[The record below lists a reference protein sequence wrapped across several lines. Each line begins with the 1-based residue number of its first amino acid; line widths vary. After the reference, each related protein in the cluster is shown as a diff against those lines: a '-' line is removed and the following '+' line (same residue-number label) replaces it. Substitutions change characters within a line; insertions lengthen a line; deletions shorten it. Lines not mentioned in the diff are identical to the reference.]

1 MSVFFFVVKSSS
13 FFKMKKSLI
22 LCFSFFLIQ
31 TIYSQESNFQEVAA
45 YKEFSSYKIKEIT
58 QDQFNNIYVST
69 NKGLLKFDGISM
81 ALVNFKGG
89 KQSQKVT
96 TVFSHNDS
104 LFIGKNKSLQI
115 QTHNKALT
123 FEANSIHKIYHHK
136 QGYLLGTNQ
145 GILYFNGKELHP
157 LATNYNLDFSIIND
171 IIYYKNKFLV
181 ASNSGLWMLSDLL
194 QPEKTVLIG
203 KGNYSSFLQIDKK
216 LYVVKNNSKIE
227 ELTATNQLVEKYAKP
242 SINTISNIHNK
253 IYVTSK
259 SEGIDVL
266 NPITLIFEKRIN
278 KYNSSLKSNKINA
291 IFEDVEE
298 NIFIATEEALYLK
311 KKHNGA
317 AKASLKIAA
326 LEVNYELI
334 DAINVN
340 AYNAPLQLKPTQNN
354 LSFLLQNVS
363 IRNPK
368 NTEFRYQ
375 LNENFSLWNANKQ
388 INFASLKP
396 GSYELIVESRF
407 KGKKEISSKK
417 FSFYIE
423 TPIYE
428 KGWFLLV
435 CGILF
440 SLCIILIIRRY
451 IKQLQT
457 RNEQKIAALKLE
469 SHLLSLE
476 QKALQLQMN
485 PHFIFNVLNGIKA
498 LGNAD
503 DKEALNKAI
512 TQFSVLLRSILK
524 NARLE
529 EISLK
534 EELETL
540 ENYLSLEQKMS
551 AKKFEFSFEKDLNNM
566 DAEELL
572 IPPMLLQPFIENS
585 IKHGISKIA
594 SKGKIRIHFKVKH
607 PFLEC
612 TILDNGIGVFQS
624 QKGNTAKNHASVAL
638 KITKERIENLSKS
651 NAFYIEEIHK
661 GKIVSGTKVWFKIP
675 LKTDY

>member
-1 MSVFFFVVKSSS
+1 MIFFVVKSSLL
-13 FFKMKKSLI
+13 FRMKKNLI
-22 LCFSFFLIQ
+22 LCFSFFLIH
-31 TIYSQESNFQEVAA
+31 TTYSQEFNFQEVAT
-45 YKEFSSYKIKEIT
+45 YKEFSSFKIKEIT
-58 QDQFNNIYVST
+58 QDKFNNIYFST
-69 NKGLLKFDGISM
+69 SKGLLKFDGISIT
-81 ALVNFKGG
+81 LVNFNGN

-96 TVFSHNDS
+96 TVLADNDS

-115 QTHNKALT
+115 QTHNKVFT
-123 FEANSIHKIYHHK
+123 FEANSINKIYHCK
-136 QGYLLGTNQ
+136 QGYFLGTNQ
-145 GILYFNGKELHP
+145 GILYFKNNKLQP
-157 LATNYNLDFSIIND
+157 LATNYDLDFSIIND
-171 IIYYKNKFLV
+171 IIYYENKFLV

-194 QPEKTVLIG
+194 QPKKTVLIG
-203 KGNYSSFLQIDKK
+203 KGNYSSFLQVDKK

-227 ELTATNQLVEKYAKP
+227 ELTTTNQLIEKYAKP
-242 SINTISNIHNK
+242 SIHNISNIHNK

-266 NPITLIFEKRIN
+266 NLISFIFEKRIN
-278 KYNSSLKSNKINA
+278 KYNSFLKSNEITA
-291 IFEDVEE
+291 IFEDAEE
-298 NIFIATEEALYLK
+298 NIFIATEEVLYIK
-311 KKHNGA
+311 KKDNGK

-326 LEVNYELI
+326 LEVNYKLV
-334 DAINVN
+334 DAINPN
-340 AYNAPLQLKPTQNN
+340 SYNTTLQLKPNQNN

-368 NTEFRYQ
+368 NIEFRYK
-375 LNENFSLWNANKQ
+375 LNANFSLWNTNKQ

-396 GSYELIVESRF
+396 GQYEFIVESRF
-407 KGKKEISSKK
+407 KGQAKISSKK

-423 TPIYE
+423 NHFYE

-435 CGILF
+435 CGVLF
-440 SLCIILIIRRY
+440 SLCLTIIITRY

-457 RNEQKIAALKLE
+457 RNKQKIAALKLE

-503 DKEALNKAI
+503 DKEALNRTI
-512 TQFSVLLRSILK
+512 TEFSVLLRSILK
-524 NARLE
+524 NSRLE

-551 AKKFEFSFEKDLNNM
+551 SKKFEFSFEKDLNNM

-594 SKGKIRIHFKVKH
+594 SKGKISIHFKVKYQ
-607 PFLEC
+607 FLEC

-638 KITKERIENLSKS
+638 KITKERIENLSKL

-661 GKIVSGTKVWFKIP
+661 ENVISGTKVWFKIP

>member
-1 MSVFFFVVKSSS
+1 MIFFVVKFSSL
-13 FFKMKKSLI
+13 FRMKKNLI
-22 LCFSFFLIQ
+22 LCFSFFLIHA
-31 TIYSQESNFQEVAA
+31 IYSQEFNFQEVAA
-45 YKEFSSYKIKEIT
+45 YKEFSTFKIKEIT
-58 QDQFNNIYVST
+58 QDKFNNIYFST
-69 NKGLLKFDGISM
+69 SKGLLKFDGI
-81 ALVNFKGG
+81 AITLVKSKGN

-96 TVFSHNDS
+96 TVLADNDS
-104 LFIGKNKSLQI
+104 LFIGKNKSFQI
-115 QTHNKALT
+115 QTHHKVYT
-123 FEANSIHKIYHHK
+123 FEANNINKIYHYK
-136 QGYLLGTNQ
+136 QGYFLGTNQ
-145 GILYFNGKELHP
+145 GLLYFNNKELQP
-157 LATNYNLDFSIIND
+157 LATHYDLDFSIIND
-171 IIYYKNKFLV
+171 IIYYENKFLV
-181 ASNSGLWMLSDLL
+181 ASNSGLWLLSDLI
-194 QPEKTVLIG
+194 QPEKIILIG
-203 KGNYSSFLQIDKK
+203 KGNYSSFLQFEKK

-227 ELTATNQLVEKYAKP
+227 ELTTTNQLIEKYAKP
-242 SINTISNIHNK
+242 SINTILTIHNK

-259 SEGIDVL
+259 SAGIDVL
-266 NPITLIFEKRIN
+266 NPINFIFEKRIN
-278 KYNSSLKSNKINA
+278 KYNSSLKSNEITA

-298 NIFIATEEALYLK
+298 NIFIATKEVLYIK
-311 KKHNGA
+311 KKDNGA

-326 LEVNYELI
+326 LEVNYNLV
-334 DAINVN
+334 DSINVN
-340 AYNAPLQLKPTQNN
+340 SYNTSLQLKPTQNN
-354 LSFLLQNVS
+354 LSFLLENVS
-363 IRNPK
+363 IRTPK
-368 NTEFRYQ
+368 NIEFRYQ

-396 GSYELIVESRF
+396 GPYEFIVESRF
-407 KGKKEISSKK
+407 KGKAKISSKK

-423 TPIYE
+423 TPFYE
-428 KGWFLLV
+428 KGWFLLI
-435 CGILF
+435 CGFLF
-440 SLCIILIIRRY
+440 SLCITIIIRRY
-451 IKQLQT
+451 IKQLQR

-512 TQFSVLLRSILK
+512 TEFSVLLRSILK
-524 NARLE
+524 NSRLE

-551 AKKFEFSFEKDLNNM
+551 SKKFEFSFEKELNNM

-594 SKGKIRIHFKVKH
+594 SKGKISIHFKVKNQ
-607 PFLEC
+607 FLEC
-612 TILDNGIGVFQS
+612 TILDNGIGIFQS
-624 QKGNTAKNHASVAL
+624 QKGNTVKNHASIAL
-638 KITKERIENLSKS
+638 KITKERIENLSKLHT
-651 NAFYIEEIHK
+651 FYMEEIHK
-661 GKIVSGTKVWFKIP
+661 ENVISGTKVRFKIP